1 MYLLAF
7 AFAKGANLQTTT
19 PVTHVSTTVD
29 SDGLWTVTTPRGAI
43 KTKKLVFASNAYT
56 AGISPQY
63 AQKIIPIRAICSR
76 IVTPPG
82 KSVPVLTNTYSIRNG
97 PGQYDYLIPR
107 PDGSIIV
114 GGAEAIPNAH
124 SPNREHWYNVT
135 DDSTLIEPVKDY
147 FDGFMQRT
155 FKGWE
160 DSGAVTDMV
169 WTGSELTPLIRLSQ
183 SIAYLQTSTFLHL
196 LPQCY

>member
-7 AFAKGANLQTTT
+7 AVAKGANLQTTT
-19 PVTHVSTTVD
+19 PATHISTTVD
-29 SDGLWTVTTPRGAI
+29 NDGFWTVTTPRGAI
-43 KTKKLVFASNAYT
+43 KTKRLVFASNAYT

-63 AQKIIPIRAICSR
+63 AQKIIPTRSICSR

-82 KSVPVLTNTYSIRNG
+82 KSVPVLTNTYSIRIG
-97 PGQYDYLIPR
+97 PGQYNYLIPR

-114 GGAEAIPNAH
+114 GGAEVIPNAQ
-124 SPNREHWYNVT
+124 SSNREHWYNVT
-135 DDSTLIEPVKDY
+135 DDSTLIEPVKNY

-155 FKGWE
+155 FRGWE

-169 WTGSELTPLIRLSQ
+169 WTGSE
-183 SIAYLQTSTFLHL
+183 
-196 LPQCY
+196 

>member
-1 MYLLAF
+1 MHLLAS
-7 AFAKGANLQTTT
+7 AVDRGANLQTTT
-19 PVTHVSTTVD
+19 PVTHVSTVVD
-29 SDGLWTVTTPRGAI
+29 SEGCWTVTTPRGAV

-63 AQKIIPIRAICSR
+63 TQKIIPTRAICSR

-82 KSVPVLTNTYSIRNG
+82 RSVPVLTNTYSIRIG
-97 PGQYDYLIPR
+97 PGHYDYLIPR

-114 GGAEAIPNAH
+114 GGANLVPHAQT
-124 SPNREHWYNVT
+124 SDRQHWYNVS
-135 DDSTLIEPVKDY
+135 DDSTLIEPVKNY

-155 FKGWE
+155 FRGWE

-169 WTGSELTPLIRLSQ
+169 WTGSM
-183 SIAYLQTSTFLHL
+183 
-196 LPQCY
+196 

>member
-1 MYLLAF
+1 MYLLKVAV
-7 AFAKGANLQTTT
+7 ARGANLQTTT
-19 PVTHVSTTVD
+19 PVTQVSSTAD
-29 SDGLWTVTTPRGAI
+29 DEGLWTVTTPRGNI
-43 KTKKLVFASNAYT
+43 RTKKLVFASNAYT

-63 AQKIIPIRAICSR
+63 AQKIIPNRAICSR

-82 KSVPVLTNTYSIRNG
+82 KSVPVLTNTYSISNG
-97 PGQYDYLIPR
+97 PGEYDYLVPR

-114 GGAEAIPNAH
+114 GGAKMIPNAD
-124 SPNREHWYNVT
+124 SPKREQWYDVT
-135 DDSTLIEPVKDY
+135 DDGTLIEPVQNY

-169 WTGSELTPLIRLSQ
+169 WTGSR
-183 SIAYLQTSTFLHL
+183 
-196 LPQCY
+196 